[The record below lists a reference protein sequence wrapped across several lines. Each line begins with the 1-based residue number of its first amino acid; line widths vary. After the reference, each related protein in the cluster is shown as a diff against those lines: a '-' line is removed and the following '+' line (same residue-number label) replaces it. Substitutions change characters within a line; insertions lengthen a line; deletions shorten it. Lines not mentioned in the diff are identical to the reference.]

1 MLSNSKSGNSLPKR
15 MRQNKMCDLIVHV
28 HEEKKKKQNKDSVL
42 KSITA
47 DHDAL
52 CISPS
57 YKRANGGCCLFI
69 KP

>member
-1 MLSNSKSGNSLPKR
+1 
-15 MRQNKMCDLIVHV
+15 MCDLIVHV